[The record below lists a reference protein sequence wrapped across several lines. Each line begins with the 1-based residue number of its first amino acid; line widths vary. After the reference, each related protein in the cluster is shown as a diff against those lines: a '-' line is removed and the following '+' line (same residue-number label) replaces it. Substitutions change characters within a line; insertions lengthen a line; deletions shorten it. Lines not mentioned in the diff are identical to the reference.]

1 MTAKENVQNLLYK
14 MTPAEQNALV
24 QEICRICEK
33 QYRKGYQHGVG
44 DSNEGLVTKAQANQF
59 RYDGIAEN
67 YSKVVYPPFFKQKCD
82 PVGRVSP
89 ELAMADME
97 ILNTLF
103 GQAETKR
110 L

>member
-1 MTAKENVQNLLYK
+1 MTTKEKWQTKIFNMPK
-14 MTPAEQNALV
+14 DEQMALV
-24 QEICRICEK
+24 KEICRICEK

-44 DSNEGLVTKAQANQF
+44 DSKEGFVTEAQANQF

-67 YSKVVYPPFFKQKCD
+67 YSKVVYPPFFKQKFD

-103 GQAETKR
+103 GLAETKR

>member
-1 MTAKENVQNLLYK
+1 MTAKEKLQITIYK
-14 MTPAEQNALV
+14 MTKAEQNALV
-24 QEICRICEK
+24 KEICRICEK

-44 DSNEGLVTKAQANQF
+44 DSKEGLVTEDQANQF

-67 YSKVVYPPFFKQKCD
+67 YSKVVYPPFFKQKYD

-103 GQAETKR
+103 GQAETKM